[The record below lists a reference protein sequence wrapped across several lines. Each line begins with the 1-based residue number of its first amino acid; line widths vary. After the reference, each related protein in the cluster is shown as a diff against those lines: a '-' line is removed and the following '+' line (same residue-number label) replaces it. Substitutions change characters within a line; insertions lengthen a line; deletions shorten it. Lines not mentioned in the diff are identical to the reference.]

1 MLVNKHASIPLLARA
16 WLEAADLPRSRA
28 SLVQSNLELD
38 NSMPR
43 RHWLSKVPARMS
55 LLRGYI
61 ETHESIESVLVC
73 LVFVLLLV
81 SLQRLLCSLCLLSR
95 SFDRTERGILLTA
108 LFILAEHPALRNR
121 ILKDGAS

>member
-1 MLVNKHASIPLLARA
+1 
-16 WLEAADLPRSRA
+16 
-28 SLVQSNLELD
+28 
-38 NSMPR
+38 
-43 RHWLSKVPARMS
+43 MS

-81 SLQRLLCSLCLLSR
+81 SLQRLLRSLCLLSR

-121 ILKDGAS
+121 ILKDGAPWDQLLIGPA